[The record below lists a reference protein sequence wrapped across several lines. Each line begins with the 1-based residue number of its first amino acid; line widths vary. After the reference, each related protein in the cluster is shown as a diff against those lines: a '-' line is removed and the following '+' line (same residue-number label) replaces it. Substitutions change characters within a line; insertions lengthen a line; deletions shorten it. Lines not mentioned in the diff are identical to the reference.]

1 MGENSAEVRRHLVRA
16 WREIKSRPALLP
28 LSWFTHVDDSYN
40 NLESRS
46 RFGGTALPVTPRRA
60 DEWEFVTFGRVLGM
74 LVGGAFGDAAGSIGR
89 MPIEDLLSTFRSAS
103 PDGSEVIRDIA
114 SFAGL
119 AGDVAAVP
127 VDAAALDPALVPGL
141 RTKNP
146 GELGCLAAS
155 VPAALAGVFDS
166 ERDLFRRTRAVA
178 RALGDDDASAG
189 VLAVALQTRLRDAG
203 TDLNRF
209 VRRALNLL
217 DDGDADMR
225 ARLEALL
232 DVAGTGF
239 DLSLP
244 EAMARLDGSESVPA
258 VVARALLLAWRFSSA
273 DRAVMNA
280 AAGTDRLTAVIT
292 GLLVGA
298 RDGAGAFPLLWRRRS
313 EALPSLEARAEQL
326 FRRFGPADGFIRQT
340 VFGLRGEPTASRRF
354 LGAVVGA
361 MIGEELGR
369 QVSSESLPEIVAR
382 FGDTDAGLLRP
393 TEDEFMP
400 DGMALLV
407 VTLDARIRLDRAL
420 VSGQDPIGEMRATYE
435 LWASAEVPAPERAG
449 WLGEHLPQRLARTGV
464 PPLLAEGLAGNASG
478 RPELLYTALPAGLW
492 ACSSR
497 DVIAHAR
504 DAVGALG
511 ESGNGI
517 APAQALAVI
526 LSQTV
531 VTGNYIRGLGH
542 VIEANA
548 EEFGPGREEM
558 LRLMRAAES
567 LAQRTIAPEQIAS
580 LGDGSTPE
588 SALAIAAC
596 AVEASEGRFDEA
608 LRIAVS
614 HPGDRVITGALAGA
628 IIGASFEG
636 IDRLPHWVEA
646 LPDWA
651 QLVFRIAEDV
661 PVQLGDNPPDHIDW
675 NRRYPL
681 SSEVPAHTNMPAAAG
696 SEQKSRS
703 SQTHANAPEPS
714 SASSPVREVTVTQP
728 QPPIDAHERFLGSM
742 LGGAMGD
749 ALGYA
754 IEFSDIGMIR
764 HHHGENGLAEP
775 VLRDGVVQIS
785 DDTQM
790 MLFTLEG
797 LVRAH
802 VARRVEPRDNDPI
815 PEVQHAYQRWFHTQN
830 QAWEVAGGPYA
841 RQLQRPDGWLITNW
855 ELFASRAPGSTCMSA
870 LANFAQ
876 TGVFATPQH
885 RINNSK
891 GCGGVMRAAPVAA
904 WSNDPSEVFLVA
916 VRTAALTHS
925 HPSGFLSAGVLA
937 VVVHQLIRDVPLRE
951 AVRLARELLTRW
963 PEHEEQL
970 RVLDR
975 AVALAEQGPVPPEE
989 LKAEL
994 GEGWVGEEALAIG
1007 LYAVLATDNLR
1018 DALLLSV
1025 NHSGDSDSTGI
1036 VCGNIGGAV
1045 YGTRAIPPEWLQ
1057 HLELREVIET
1067 VANDALAEF
1076 SPGPLTDPSW
1086 TQRYPAW

>member
-28 LSWFTHVDDSYN
+28 LSWFTRVDNSYN
-40 NLESRS
+40 DLESRS
-46 RFGGTALPVTPRRA
+46 RFGGATLPVSPRRA
-60 DEWEFVTFGRVLGM
+60 DEWEFATFGRVLGM

-89 MPIEDLLSTFRSAS
+89 MPIEDLLSAFRSAS
-103 PDGSEVIRDIA
+103 PGGSEMIRDIA

-127 VDAAALDPALVPGL
+127 VDAAAFDPALVPGL
-141 RTKNP
+141 RSLNP

-155 VPAALAGVFDS
+155 VPAALAGVFDN
-166 ERDLFRRTRAVA
+166 ERDLFRRTRVLA

-189 VLAVALQTRLRDAG
+189 VLAVALQTRLGDAG

-209 VRRALNLL
+209 VRRALDLL
-217 DDGDADMR
+217 DDSDVDMR
-225 ARLEALL
+225 ARLEALH
-232 DVAGTGF
+232 DVAGVGF

-258 VVARALLLAWRFSSA
+258 VVVRALLLAWRSRSA
-273 DRAVMNA
+273 DRAVMHA

-313 EALPSLEARAEQL
+313 ETLPSLEASAEQL
-326 FRRFGPADGFIRQT
+326 FRRFGPADGFIRHT
-340 VFGLRGEPTASRRF
+340 VFGFRDEPIASRRF
-354 LGAVVGA
+354 LGAVVGTV
-361 MIGEELGR
+361 IGEELGR
-369 QVSSESLPEIVAR
+369 QVSSESLPEIVSR
-382 FGDTDAGLLRP
+382 FGDAEVGPLRP
-393 TEDEFMP
+393 AEDESMP

-407 VTLDARIRLDRAL
+407 VALDARIRLDRAL
-420 VSGQDPIGEMRATYE
+420 VSGQNPIDELRATYE
-435 LWASAEVPAPERAG
+435 LWASGEGSAPERAG

-464 PPLLAEGLAGNASG
+464 PALLAAGLAGNAAEC
-478 RPELLYTALPAGLW
+478 PELLYTALPAGLW

-497 DVIAHAR
+497 DVIEHAR

-511 ESGNGI
+511 ENGNGI

-526 LSQTV
+526 LAQTV
-531 VTGNYIRGLGH
+531 VTGNYIRGMGH
-542 VIEANA
+542 VIEADA
-548 EEFGPGREEM
+548 EKFGPGHEEM

-567 LAQRTIAPEQIAS
+567 VARPTIAPEQIAS

-596 AVEASEGRFDEA
+596 AVESSEGRFDEA

-636 IDRLPHWVEA
+636 IDVIPHWVGA

-651 QLVFRIAEDV
+651 KLVFRIAEDV

-675 NRRYPL
+675 HRRYPL
-681 SSEVPAHTNMPAAAG
+681 SSEAPAHTNPAAAG
-696 SEQKSRS
+696 NEQESDSRQEHS
-703 SQTHANAPEPS
+703 NALDPS
-714 SASSPVREVTVTQP
+714 SASSRVREAAVTQQ

-754 IEFSDIGMIR
+754 IEFDDIGMICR
-764 HHHGENGLAEP
+764 NHGENGLVSP
-775 VLRDGVVQIS
+775 VLRDGVAQIS

-797 LVRAH
+797 LIRAH
-802 VARRVEPRDNDPI
+802 VARRIEPRDNDPI

-830 QAWEVAGGPYA
+830 QSWDVAGGPYA
-841 RQLQRPDGWLITNW
+841 RRLQRPDGWLITNW
-855 ELFASRAPGSTCMSA
+855 ALFANRAPGSTCMSA
-870 LANFAQ
+870 LATFAQ

-937 VVVHQLIRDVPLRE
+937 VIVHQLIREVPLRDS
-951 AVRLARELLTRW
+951 VRLARELLTRW
-963 PEHEEQL
+963 PQHEEQL
-970 RVLDR
+970 QVLDR
-975 AVALAEQGPVPPEE
+975 AVALAERGRVSPEE
-989 LKAEL
+989 LKDEL
-994 GEGWVGEEALAIG
+994 GQGWVGEEALAIG

-1036 VCGNIGGAV
+1036 VCGNIGGALH
-1045 YGTRAIPPEWLQ
+1045 GTRGIPQDWLQ
-1057 HLELREVIET
+1057 QLELREVIEAIT
-1067 VANDALAEF
+1067 NDMLAEF
-1076 SPGPLTDPSW
+1076 SPGPPTDPSW
-1086 TQRYPAW
+1086 TRRYPAW